1 MSTENLMDVL
11 EALDRKVEDLLL
23 INGELKSER
32 DRLQAE
38 LNDATRQKDD
48 LAAQLSSS
56 SEKRSEIRDRIAAII
71 QKIEQM
77 ES

>member
-38 LNDATRQKDD
+38 LNDANRQKEEM
-48 LAAQLSSS
+48 AVQLSSS